1 MKMKQYTQHINNI
14 VMIVFG
20 IIFFQLSSLFLAII
34 RDDSILT
41 STSIDDIVH
50 HVTQIKYLISN
61 FVMLLMYTSFFFI
74 IIEIILLIITIITY
88 KKQKKALLI
97 NTHDENFKYCNQCGE
112 KIGSN
117 AQFCSLCGAKNQ

>member
-1 MKMKQYTQHINNI
+1 MKQYTKHVNNI

-20 IIFFQLSSLFLAII
+20 IIFFQLSSLFLAVIQ
-34 RDDSILT
+34 DYSIPL
-41 STSIDDIVH
+41 STDEIVH
-50 HVTQIKYLISN
+50 HITQLRYLISN